1 MTLIPVKTKD
11 FDQSHRQTRQKSNP
25 DTGKG
30 DG

>member
-11 FDQSHRQTRQKSNP
+11 LTNHIAKQRQKSNP

-30 DG
+30 GG